1 MAAVRRQCGH
11 DVAAIL
17 ITGDTSHD
25 EMQRATDSGLSV
37 LLKPVQ
43 PRKLYNVL
51 RGLLP

>member
-1 MAAVRRQCGH
+1 MRR
-11 DVAAIL
+11 V
-17 ITGDTSHD
+17 S
-25 EMQRATDSGLSV
+25 ESGLSV